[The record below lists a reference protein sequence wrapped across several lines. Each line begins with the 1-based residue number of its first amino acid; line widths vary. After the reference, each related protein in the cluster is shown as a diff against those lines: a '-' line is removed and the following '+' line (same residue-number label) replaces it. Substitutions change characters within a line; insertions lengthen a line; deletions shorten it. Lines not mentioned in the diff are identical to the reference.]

1 MEVLAVVREKAG
13 IVLGVEQIAEDLLL
27 ASLDSLALVELAMDV
42 EDAFGVDLTE
52 ADFRVVAT
60 VGGLVD
66 VVVAKT
72 S

>member
-1 MEVLAVVREKAG
+1 MREKAG
-13 IVLGVEQIAEDLLL
+13 IVLGLEQLAEDLPL

-42 EDAFGVDLTE
+42 EDACGIELSEVDV
-52 ADFRVVAT
+52 RVAAT

-66 VVVAKT
+66 LVVAKT